1 VGVGAIF
8 IVICSRLDTGSI
20 RFWLG
25 MGLSVAF
32 LIAGIT
38 LAPRKNLQLWAPA
51 ATTAGLIYLL
61 YNVTISDWEK
71 LIIAAVLILLGLLL
85 SPSNNK

>member
-8 IVICSRLDTGSI
+8 IVICSRLDTGHI
-20 RFWLG
+20 PFWLG

-32 LIAGIT
+32 LVAGIM

-51 ATTAGLIYLL
+51 ATTAGLVYLL
-61 YNVTISDWEK
+61 YNITISDWEK
-71 LIIAAVLILLGLLL
+71 LIIAAVLILFGLLF
-85 SPSNNK
+85 SPSGNK